1 MRSWLTEPDEA
12 TPKPIARASSPLLR
26 SLGRRLYWGARGLYA
41 RRAGTALFER
51 HWSRRGAAEIR
62 TDFSNL
68 HHHHRQWLLE
78 RFDPLHPF
86 TSALEVGCGYGANVQ
101 LLASRFCDA
110 EVVGIDIN
118 PTSVLEGNALLA
130 ELGIQ
135 HARLLEGKADDL
147 SQFADQ
153 QFDVV
158 LTDATLL
165 YIGPDKIEAVIREMR
180 RVSRRALL
188 FVELHRPESRR
199 DRKGL
204 GVFTPDGWVRDYRRL
219 LERFFPDNSITL
231 TKIPQDVWPEGRWGE
246 LGHLISVTLGT
257 E

>member
-1 MRSWLTEPDEA
+1 M
-12 TPKPIARASSPLLR
+12 
-26 SLGRRLYWGARGLYA
+26 
-41 RRAGTALFER
+41 
-51 HWSRRGAAEIR
+51 
-62 TDFSNL
+62 
-68 HHHHRQWLLE
+68 
-78 RFDPLHPF
+78 
-86 TSALEVGCGYGANVQ
+86 EVGCGYGANVQ
-101 LLASRFCDA
+101 LLASRFSDA

-135 HARLLEGKADDL
+135 NARLLEGKADNL
-147 SQFADQ
+147 SRFADQ

-165 YIGPDKIEAVIREMR
+165 YIAPDKIEAVIREMR

-188 FVELHRPESRR
+188 FVELHCPESRR
-199 DRKGL
+199 DRQGL

-219 LERFFPDNSITL
+219 LKKFFPDNSITL
-231 TKIPQDVWPEGRWGE
+231 TKSPQDVWPEGRWGE
-246 LGHLISVTLGT
+246 LGHLISVTLDT